1 MQSRWGPHA
10 AAFEDAALGL
20 DARGVG
26 AFRRGVC
33 TAP

>member
-10 AAFEDAALGL
+10 AAFEDSALGL